1 MKRVRAQKQSLAQ
14 QQPLNGTS
22 GNGTAA
28 VAKDAIEDED
38 QPVDDDDTSVS
49 SVMKADTVYYVN

>member
-1 MKRVRAQKQSLAQ
+1 MAT
-14 QQPLNGTS
+14 NTS
-22 GNGTAA
+22 KATNAT

-49 SVMKADTVYYVN
+49 SVMKADTVYYVNQT